1 MSGPWRVLFDAGR
14 ASRGYREVVR
24 DIANAVNK
32 AVNRLEWRATPGAA
46 GLKKTR
52 RKSGAL

>member
-46 GLKKTR
+46 GQKKR
-52 RKSGAL
+52 AAKAAR

>member
-1 MSGPWRVLFDAGR
+1 MSSPWRVLFDAGR

-32 AVNRLEWRATPGAA
+32 AVNRLEWRVTPGAA
-46 GLKKTR
+46 GLKKR
-52 RKSGAL
+52 AAKAAR